1 MKILGI
7 DISTSITAYSL
18 MDTDVPQRQRI
29 VKYEGI
35 HLQKEKSL
43 YNKAELIRKSFV
55 QLSKDY
61 DIDKV
66 YVEESL
72 QAFRRGLS
80 SARTLSTLS
89 RFNGIVCY
97 LAEDIFKTEVH
108 LVNVIHARS
117 HLGIK
122 INRKLEDSV
131 KDQVLNWSLQR
142 EEFSNIVW
150 PTKTLKSG
158 PRKGQEI
165 NDKSCYDIADASV
178 MALYGALAP

>member
-1 MKILGI
+1 L
-7 DISTSITAYSL
+7 
-18 MDTDVPQRQRI
+18 DTEVPQRNKVI
-29 VKYEGI
+29 KYEGI

-43 YNKAELIRKSFV
+43 YDKAELIRKSFT

-61 DIDKV
+61 DIDKI

-97 LAEDIFKTEVH
+97 LAEDIFKTEVN
-108 LVNVIHARS
+108 LINVIHARS

-122 INRKLEDSV
+122 INRKLESSV
-131 KDQVLNWSLQR
+131 KDQVLSWTLQR
-142 EEFSNIVW
+142 EEFSGIDW
-150 PTKTLKSG
+150 PTKILKSG

-165 NDKSCYDIADASV
+165 KDKSCYDIADASV
-178 MALYGALAP
+178 MALYGVLSS